1 MSPSPAQ
8 TPRAFLRWQELTT
21 PELAELPEECVA
33 VMVLGAIEQHGAHLP
48 LSTDLD
54 IGEGLLAA
62 ALETLPLGFPLVQL
76 PSMAVGASDEHLS
89 FPGTLSLSPE
99 LAIATLEAHGDAVAR
114 AGFHRLV
121 WLNSHGGNKAVMDL
135 AALKLRRRHGLLVV
149 KAHYTRMPLPE
160 GLEKATLPA
169 EELRHGLHG
178 GALETALMRHLAPE
192 KVRLEHL
199 AHSISRGEAMAE
211 EGQLLG
217 PEGEAAFAWLA
228 EDLHR
233 QGVVGNAHLGSAE
246 LGRRLA
252 AHYARRIARILSETR
267 AMRLERISGGPEGL
281 SGGPEGLSGGP

>member
-1 MSPSPAQ
+1 MSLSLRDTPAD
-8 TPRAFLRWQELTT
+8 TPPAFPRWQDMTT
-21 PELAELPEECVA
+21 PELAALPKESVA

-62 ALETLPLGFPLVQL
+62 ALTHLPTGFPLVQL
-76 PSMAVGASDEHLS
+76 PPMAVGASDEHLS

-99 LAIATLEAHGDAVAR
+99 LAIATLEAYGDAVAR
-114 AGFHRLV
+114 AGFQRLV

-135 AALKLRRRHGLLVV
+135 AALRLRRRHGLQVV
-149 KAHYTRMPLPE
+149 KVHYTRMPLPE
-160 GLEKATLPA
+160 GLSEATLPA

-192 KVRLEHL
+192 KVRMEHL
-199 AHSISRGEAMAE
+199 ASPISRGQVMAA

-228 EDLHR
+228 EDLHPE
-233 QGVVGNAHLGSAE
+233 GVVGNAHLGTAE
-246 LGRRLA
+246 LGERLV
-252 AHYARRIARILSETR
+252 AHYAQRIARILHEIR
-267 AMRLERISGGPEGL
+267 AMRLERISGGP
-281 SGGPEGLSGGP
+281 

>member
-1 MSPSPAQ
+1 MTDSHTE
-8 TPRAFLRWQELTT
+8 TPPDFPRWQDLTSR
-21 PELAELPEECVA
+21 ELAALPKESVA

-54 IGEGLLAA
+54 IGEGLLTA
-62 ALETLPLGFPLVQL
+62 ALEVLPAGFPLVQL
-76 PSMAVGASDEHLS
+76 PPMAVGASDEHLS

-114 AGFHRLV
+114 AGFRRLV

-135 AALKLRRRHGLLVV
+135 AALRLRRRHGLLVV

-160 GLEKATLPA
+160 GLPEATLPA

-192 KVRLEHL
+192 KVRLDHL
-199 AHSISRGEAMAE
+199 ASPISRGQAMAD

-228 EDLHR
+228 EDLHPK
-233 QGVVGNAHLGSAE
+233 GVVGNAGLGTAE
-246 LGRRLA
+246 LGKLLVT
-252 AHYARRIARILSETR
+252 HYARRIARVLIETR
-267 AMRLERISGGPEGL
+267 AMRLERISGGL
-281 SGGPEGLSGGP
+281 